1 MHDMLGVWHSIIYLI
16 DTLIHLRYILLNV
29 ICKIVM
35 YFTLLF
41 CEERPTATYPVLPTL
56 STLIENLNSFHLCL
70 KLLILSALVRK
81 VRTAGNY
88 FERNGKSS
96 SVDSLFICSN
106 WIFATYFNALIFINT
121 RTYILSLWTSL
132 KDWVNLIVRFTKPVI
147 KNVSLSIEMSPTK
160 RIINH
165 KYNTHIKS
173 RI

>member
-1 MHDMLGVWHSIIYLI
+1 
-16 DTLIHLRYILLNV
+16 LLNV

-96 SVDSLFICSN
+96 SQSVSSSWILCSSVRTESL
-106 WIFATYFNALIFINT
+106 L
-121 RTYILSLWTSL
+121 RILMPLL
-132 KDWVNLIVRFTKPVI
+132 L
-147 KNVSLSIEMSPTK
+147 
-160 RIINH
+160 
-165 KYNTHIKS
+165 
-173 RI
+173 